1 MLYKK
6 SKEQKLSDELFKNPT
21 SEYRAAPFWAWNCEL
36 DKAELLRQIEVLKEM
51 GFGGFHMHSRSGMA
65 TKYLSKDFM
74 DLVTA
79 CCDKAE
85 DEDMLAY
92 LYDEDRWPSG
102 SAGGIVT
109 KDKRF
114 RHRHLQITIN
124 PIKEAVVDFNDAY
137 NNGKPYYLTE
147 FNVLLNKN
155 GELSSYSVTKDE
167 PKEDETKWYAYIV
180 IENESGWYNNQTYVD
195 TLSKKAI
202 DRFIEVT
209 HEAYKKAVGDRF
221 GKTVPS
227 IFTDEPQFWHKQT
240 LAFAQSKD
248 DVTLPWT
255 MELEKKFAEHYGYD
269 ICDKLPELFWDL
281 PEGKISYARYCYHD
295 FVTELFTQ
303 SFADNCGKWCKNN
316 GIAFTGHML
325 NEPTLFTQTGSL
337 GEAMR
342 AYRSFTI
349 PGIDMLCDGHEYTT
363 AKQAQSAAHQ
373 YGREGVMSE
382 LYGVTGWDFDFRG
395 HKQQGDWQAALGITL
410 RVPHLSWVSMKGDA
424 KRDYPASINY
434 QSSWYKEYSYVED
447 HFARVNTALTRGK
460 PVVKVGVIHPVE
472 TYWLNYGPSENTA
485 AKRNALDEQ
494 FAEICDWLIAG
505 TIDFDYI
512 CESLLPEQS
521 VKIGDTLSVGEMDYS
536 VILVS
541 GCETLRSTTVEILNR
556 FVKVGGKVIFVGSA
570 PKYMDAKPSDE
581 PKKLFE
587 LCGHTQHNR
596 TDILGSLES
605 GRMIDIKDNSGSP
618 MRNFCYQ
625 MRKDNDCLWLFI
637 AHKNYESECEN
648 LVWSRKAKIT
658 VKGEYTPVLYDTL
671 NGEIKNIDFEIIN
684 GKTVIYY
691 DFYRN
696 DSLLLKLEDV
706 SARSYSSEKEDKTL
720 ISTEYVTDMVDY
732 KRSEDNVLILDIA
745 EYHPDDEDFRPRE
758 ELRKIQNNV
767 KAQYGLVNNQT
778 QPWTIEPE
786 IPEHWVTLRYTFFSE
801 IEVEN
806 AHLALED
813 AALSEITF
821 NGEKI
826 SNETDGY
833 FTDKSVETV
842 KLPQIKK
849 GENILV
855 ITLPITNRSTV
866 ENCFILGDFNVRVEG
881 IRKTI
886 AAPADKIGFGNI
898 VMQGL
903 PFYGAD
909 IDYSMNIE
917 APCDCSAVIAVRNY
931 KGAVMR
937 VKLDGKDLG
946 VIAYSP
952 YEIDTGKLSKGTH
965 KLTITLYGNRNN
977 CFGPLHNTDDKL
989 GWIGPDAWE
998 FMSDNQRRWKYEYT
1012 LKPVGILAGPE
1023 IKYYK

>member
-65 TKYLSKDFM
+65 TNYLSEEFM

-85 DEDMLAY
+85 AEDMLAY

-102 SAGGIVT
+102 FAGGIVT

-114 RHRHLQITIN
+114 RQRYLLITVN
-124 PIKEAVVDFNDAY
+124 PIDASDDFDDAY
-137 NNGKPYYLTE
+137 NNGKAYYLTE
-147 FNVLLNKN
+147 FNVLLNEN
-155 GELSSYSVTKDE
+155 GELSEYSVTKDK
-167 PKEDETKWYAYIV
+167 PKDNETKWYAYIA
-180 IENESGWYNNQTYVD
+180 IESESGWYNNQTYVD

-227 IFTDEPQFWHKQT
+227 IFTDEPQLRHKQT
-240 LAFAQSKD
+240 LAYAQSRD
-248 DVTLPWT
+248 NVTLPWT
-255 MELEKKFAEHYGYD
+255 MELEKKFTEHYGYN

-295 FVTELFTQ
+295 FVTKLFTE
-303 SFADNCGKWCKNN
+303 SFADNCGKWCRDN
-316 GIAFTGHML
+316 GIAFTGHMM
-325 NEPTLFTQTGSL
+325 NEPTLFSQTGSL

-556 FVKVGGKVIFVGSA
+556 FVKAGGKVVFVGSA

-745 EYHPDDEDFRPRE
+745 EYHPDDENFRPRE

-778 QPWTIEPE
+778 QPWTIEAE

-849 GENILV
+849 GENVLL

-886 AAPADKIGFGNI
+886 TAPADKIGFGNI

>member
-36 DKAELLRQIEVLKEM
+36 DKDELLRQIEIFKEM
-51 GFGGFHMHSRSGMA
+51 GMGGFHMHSRSGMA
-65 TKYLSKDFM
+65 TKYLSKEFM

-85 DEDMLAY
+85 NEDMLAY

-102 SAGGIVT
+102 FAGGIVT

-114 RHRHLQITIN
+114 RQRYLLITVN
-124 PIKEAVVDFNDAY
+124 PIDASDDFDDAY
-137 NNGKPYYLTE
+137 NNGKAYYLTE
-147 FNVLLNKN
+147 FNVLLNEN
-155 GELSSYSVTKDE
+155 GELSEYSVTKDK
-167 PKEDETKWYAYIV
+167 PKDNETKWYAYIA
-180 IENESGWYNNQTYVD
+180 IKSESGWCNNQTYVD

-227 IFTDEPQFWHKQT
+227 IFTDEPQLRHKQT
-240 LAFAQSKD
+240 LAYAQSRD
-248 DVTLPWT
+248 NVTLPWT

-303 SFADNCGKWCKNN
+303 SFADNCGKWCRDN
-316 GIAFTGHML
+316 GIAFTGHMM
-325 NEPTLFTQTGSL
+325 NEPTLFSQTGSL

-382 LYGVTGWDFDFRG
+382 LYGVTGWDYDFRG

-556 FVKVGGKVIFVGSA
+556 FVKAGGKVVFVGSA

-833 FTDKSVETV
+833 FTDKSIETV

-849 GENILV
+849 GENLLV

-866 ENCFILGDFNVRVEG
+866 ENCFILGDFNVHVEG
-881 IRKTI
+881 TRKTI

>member
-36 DKAELLRQIEVLKEM
+36 DKDELLRQIEIFKKM
-51 GFGGFHMHSRSGMA
+51 GIGGFHMHSRSGMA
-65 TKYLSKDFM
+65 TKYLSKEFM

-85 DEDMLAY
+85 NEDMLAY
-92 LYDEDRWPSG
+92 LYDEDCWPSG
-102 SAGGIVT
+102 FAGGIVT

-114 RHRHLQITIN
+114 RQRYLLITVN
-124 PIKEAVVDFNDAY
+124 PIDASDDFDDAY
-137 NNGKPYYLTE
+137 NNGKAYYLTE
-147 FNVLLNKN
+147 FNVLLNEN
-155 GELSSYSVTKDE
+155 GELSDYSVTKDK
-167 PKEDETKWYAYIV
+167 PKDNETKWYAYIA
-180 IENESGWYNNQTYVD
+180 IESESGWYNNQTYVD

-227 IFTDEPQFWHKQT
+227 IFTDEPQLRHKQT
-240 LAFAQSKD
+240 LAYAQSRD
-248 DVTLPWT
+248 NVTLPWA

-303 SFADNCGKWCKNN
+303 SFADNCGKWCRDN
-316 GIAFTGHML
+316 GIAFTGHMM
-325 NEPTLFTQTGSL
+325 NEPTLFSQTGSL

-382 LYGVTGWDFDFRG
+382 LYGVTGWDYDFRG

-447 HFARVNTALTRGK
+447 HFARVNTAMTRGK
-460 PVVKVGVIHPVE
+460 PVVKVAVIHPVE
-472 TYWLNYGPSENTA
+472 TYWLHFGPSENTA
-485 AKRNALDEQ
+485 DIRNSLDER
-494 FAEICDWLIAG
+494 FGEICEWLISG

-521 VKIGDTLSVGEMDYS
+521 VKAGNTLSVGEMEYS
-536 VILVS
+536 AVLVS
-541 GCETLRSTTVEILNR
+541 GCETLRSSTVEILDK
-556 FVKVGGKVIFVGSA
+556 FVKAGGKVIFVGSA
-570 PKYMDAKPSDE
+570 PKLMDAKPSDK
-581 PKKLFE
+581 PQKLYDRCE
-587 LCGHTQHNR
+587 KTQHNK
-596 TDILGSLES
+596 TDILNALSSERIVGIRDLD
-605 GRMIDIKDNSGSP
+605 GNP
-618 MRNFCYQ
+618 AQNLCYQ
-625 MRKDNDCLWLFI
+625 MRKDNDCLWLFV
-637 AHKNYESECEN
+637 AHMNYESECEN
-648 LVWSRKAKIT
+648 LTWSRKMKIT

-671 NGEIKNIDFEIIN
+671 NGDIKNIDFETVN
-684 GKTVIYY
+684 GNTVIYY
-691 DFYRN
+691 TFYRN
-696 DSLLLKLEDV
+696 DSLLLKLEEQTLKSFAAKD
-706 SARSYSSEKEDKTL
+706 ENKTL
-720 ISTEYVTDMVDY
+720 ISTEYITDMVSY

-745 EYHPDDEDFRPRE
+745 EYHPDNEEFRPRE
-758 ELRKIQNNV
+758 ETRKIQNNV
-767 KAQYGLVNNQT
+767 KAQLKLVNNGT
-778 QPWTIEPE
+778 QPWTIEKE
-786 IPEHWVTLRYTFFSE
+786 VPEHWVTLRYTFFSE
-801 IEVEN
+801 TEVRG

-813 AALSEITF
+813 AELSEITF

-833 FTDKSVETV
+833 FTDKSIATV
-842 KLPQIKK
+842 KLPPIKN

-866 ENCFILGDFNVRVEG
+866 ENCFILGNFNVRVEG
-881 IRKTI
+881 IKKTVI
-886 AAPADKIGFGNI
+886 PPTDKIGFGNI
-898 VMQGL
+898 VMQGM

-909 IDYSMNIE
+909 IVYTTDID
-917 APCDCSAVIAVRNY
+917 APCCCDAQIAVRNY

-952 YEIDTGKLSKGTH
+952 YEIKAENIAKGKH
-965 KLTITLYGNRNN
+965 KLEITLYGNRNN
-977 CFGPLHNTDDKL
+977 CFGPVHNTDDKL
-989 GWIGPDAWE
+989 GWVGPDAWE
-998 FMSDNQRRWKYEYT
+998 FMSDNQNRWKYEYT

>member
-6 SKEQKLSDELFKNPT
+6 NKEKKLSDELFKNPT
-21 SEYRAAPFWAWNCEL
+21 SEYRCAPFWAWNCEL
-36 DKAELLRQIEVLKEM
+36 DKDELLRQIEIFKEM
-51 GFGGFHMHSRSGMA
+51 GMGGFHMHSRSGMA
-65 TKYLSKDFM
+65 TNYLSKEFM

-85 DEDMLAY
+85 NEDMLAY

-102 SAGGIVT
+102 FAGGIVT

-114 RHRHLQITIN
+114 RQRYLLITVN
-124 PIKEAVVDFNDAY
+124 PIDASDDFDDAY
-137 NNGKPYYLTE
+137 NNGKAYYLTE
-147 FNVLLNKN
+147 FNVLLNEN
-155 GELSSYSVTKDE
+155 GELSEYSVTKDK
-167 PKEDETKWYAYIV
+167 PKDNETKWYAYIA
-180 IENESGWYNNQTYVD
+180 IESESGWYNNQTYVD

-227 IFTDEPQFWHKQT
+227 IFTDEPQLRHKQT
-240 LAFAQSKD
+240 LAYAQSRD
-248 DVTLPWT
+248 NVTLPWT
-255 MELEKKFAEHYGYD
+255 MELEKKFTEHYGYN
-269 ICDKLPELFWDL
+269 ICDKLPELFWEL
-281 PEGKISYARYCYHD
+281 PEGKVSYARYCYHD
-295 FVTELFTQ
+295 FVTKLFTE
-303 SFADNCGKWCKNN
+303 SFADNCGKWCRDN
-316 GIAFTGHML
+316 GIAFTGHMM
-325 NEPTLFTQTGSL
+325 NEPTLFSQTGSL

-382 LYGVTGWDFDFRG
+382 LYGVTGWDYDFRG

-424 KRDYPASINY
+424 KRDYPASIGY
-434 QSSWYKEYSYVED
+434 QSSWYKEYSYIED
-447 HFARVNTALTRGK
+447 HFARVNTAMTRGK
-460 PVVKVGVIHPVE
+460 PVVKVAVIHPVE
-472 TYWLNYGPSENTA
+472 TYWLHFGPSENTA
-485 AKRNALDEQ
+485 DIRNSLDER
-494 FAEICDWLIAG
+494 FGEICKWLISG

-521 VKIGDTLSVGEMDYS
+521 VKAGNTLSVGEMEYS
-536 VILVS
+536 AVLVS
-541 GCETLRSTTVEILNR
+541 GCETLRSSTVEILDK
-556 FVKVGGKVIFVGSA
+556 FVKAGGKVIFVGSA
-570 PKYMDAKPSDE
+570 PKLMDAKPSDK
-581 PKKLFE
+581 PQKLYDRCE
-587 LCGHTQHNR
+587 KTQHNK
-596 TDILGSLES
+596 TDILNALSSERIVGIRDLD
-605 GRMIDIKDNSGSP
+605 GNP
-618 MRNFCYQ
+618 AQNLCYQ
-625 MRKDNDCLWLFI
+625 MRKDNDCLWLFV
-637 AHKNYESECEN
+637 AHMNYESECEN
-648 LVWSRKAKIT
+648 LTWSRKMKIT

-671 NGEIKNIDFEIIN
+671 NGDIKNIDFETVN
-684 GKTVIYY
+684 GNTVIYY
-691 DFYRN
+691 TFYRN
-696 DSLLLKLEDV
+696 DSLLLKLEEQTLKSFAAKD
-706 SARSYSSEKEDKTL
+706 ENKTL
-720 ISTEYVTDMVDY
+720 ISTEYITDMVSY

-745 EYHPDDEDFRPRE
+745 EYHPDNEEFRPRE
-758 ELRKIQNNV
+758 ETRKIQNNV
-767 KAQYGLVNNQT
+767 KAQLKLVNNGT
-778 QPWTIEPE
+778 QPWTIEKE
-786 IPEHWVTLRYTFFSE
+786 VPEHWVTLRYTFFSE
-801 IEVEN
+801 TEVSG

-813 AALSEITF
+813 AELSEITF

-833 FTDKSVETV
+833 FTDKSIATV
-842 KLPQIKK
+842 KLPPIKN

-866 ENCFILGDFNVRVEG
+866 ENCFILGNFNVRVEG
-881 IRKTI
+881 IKKTVI
-886 AAPADKIGFGNI
+886 PPTDKIGFGNI
-898 VMQGL
+898 VMQGM

-909 IDYSMNIE
+909 IVYTTDID
-917 APCDCSAVIAVRNY
+917 APCCCDAQIAVRNY

-952 YEIDTGKLSKGTH
+952 YEIKAENIAKGKH
-965 KLTITLYGNRNN
+965 KLEITLYGNRNN
-977 CFGPLHNTDDKL
+977 CFGPVHNTDDKL
-989 GWIGPDAWE
+989 GWVGPDAWE
-998 FMSDNQRRWKYEYT
+998 FMSDNQNRWKYEYS